1 MLNAAGIIFRS
12 PQGRILL
19 MRRKDGKW
27 DYPGGGAEGD
37 ETAKQT
43 ALRETVEETKYY
55 PGHVGRFHARR
66 VRNGVDYTT
75 FLRDC
80 EDEFV
85 PRLSSEH
92 TDYIW
97 IDPKRVLTQS
107 VKAVADDAVWEES
120 DHPRDEDGKFGSGG
134 GSNHV
139 GATRGE
145 GGKLVGEGGGA
156 VPEHIASLKV
166 PPAWTDV
173 TYAQDPGAALLVT
186 GRDSKGRRV
195 FIYSEMHAQKQ
206 AALKFARIS
215 ELDQKFQAVA
225 KQNAALAKT
234 PEKRDV
240 ADCLGLVMAMGIRPG
255 SDRDTKAAKKA
266 YGATTLEGQHV
277 VTEGDTTYLR
287 YTGKKGVALNL
298 PVPKAWAK
306 AIQERADK
314 AGPSGRL
321 FGGVTDAMLRDHVHT
336 LDGGGF
342 KTKDFRTH
350 LGTSTAAE
358 LVETMEVPKTQ
369 AEYRKAVM
377 EVAKKVSTV
386 LGNTPVI
393 ALQSYINPSVFGAW
407 KAAA

>member
-1 MLNAAGIIFRS
+1 
-12 PQGRILL
+12 

-37 ETAKQT
+37 ETAVQT
-43 ALRETVEETKYY
+43 ALREAVEETKYY
-55 PGHVGRFHARR
+55 PGHAGRFHARR

-80 EDEFV
+80 EEEFV
-85 PRLSSEH
+85 PKLSNEH

-107 VKAVADDAVWEES
+107 INARADDAAWEES
-120 DHPRDEDGKFGSGG
+120 DHPRDEDGKFAGG
-134 GSNHV
+134 GGHV
-139 GATRGE
+139 SATRGE
-145 GGKLVGEGGGA
+145 GGKLEGA
-156 VPEHIASLKV
+156 PEHIASLKV

-206 AALKFARIS
+206 AALKFARIN
-215 ELDQKFQAVA
+215 ELDQQFKTVA

-234 PEKRDV
+234 AGKRDV
-240 ADCLGLVMAMGIRPG
+240 ADCLGLIMAMGIRPG

-287 YTGKKGVALNL
+287 YTGKKCVDLNL
-298 PVPKAWAK
+298 PVPKAWVK
-306 AIQERADK
+306 ALQERADK

-321 FGGVTDAMLRDHVHT
+321 FGGVTDAMLREHVHS

-342 KTKDFRTH
+342 TTKDFRTH
-350 LGTSTAAE
+350 LGTSTATE
-358 LVETMEVPKTQ
+358 LVERMDVPKTQ

-377 EVAKKVSTV
+377 EVAKKVSSV